1 MAHRAVNEASIVVS
15 LRLCSHGCAPQAEF
29 LWRNGK
35 PIEPLRLGCSANI
48 GQDQQSPDAVGDRY
62 RDIDP
67 VGRVH
72 RTAKLQLIG
81 LACYGRDAEDN
92 VRGRNLDSGNLID
105 WIRRRVEGNSQ
116 FEHGIEV
123 VRSPIRGRP
132 VEIPIAALHQPGV
145 WTAPIARILA
155 RVREFGDMAT
165 APKGRNEC
173 KDCKLLNGLIEA
185 VADEK

>member
-1 MAHRAVNEASIVVS
+1 MR
-15 LRLCSHGCAPQAEF
+15 GDAPPPSRCYVE
-29 LWRNGK
+29 
-35 PIEPLRLGCSANI
+35 PIEPLRLGCSAEV
-48 GQDQQSPDAVGDRY
+48 GHRQQGPDAVGHRY
-62 RDIDP
+62 RDINP
-67 VGRVH
+67 VGGGH
-72 RTAKLQLIG
+72 RTAKLQLISLVG
-81 LACYGRDAEDN
+81 YGRDREDDIGF
-92 VRGRNLDSGNLID
+92 RHLDSGNLID
-105 WIRRRVEGNSQ
+105 WIRGRVEGNSQ
-116 FEHGIEV
+116 FEHSAIV
-123 VRSPIRGRP
+123 IRPALLGRP